1 MLKKLFPHTLC
12 FSLLDN
18 DSSNN
23 LVVGEEMN
31 PGYPLFQIPE
41 TKQTVDKII
50 GAIRAT
56 GE

>member
-41 TKQTVDKII
+41 TKPAVDKFI

-56 GE
+56 GK